1 MRLYFKNLPNDV
13 TIDMVP
19 TISNETYIYSNDGIY
34 IIIDAKIYSLD
45 INDNSEI
52 KELDIQSIPF
62 IQDNTIY
69 HLVQS
74 FYIPDKY
81 IVKNIV
87 KEKYE
92 FQWITLIIEKNNNK
106 IDEAY
111 IEIKDKHRYT
121 TELGTLLLGIK

>member
-1 MRLYFKNLPNDV
+1 
-13 TIDMVP
+13 
-19 TISNETYIYSNDGIY
+19 
-34 IIIDAKIYSLD
+34 
-45 INDNSEI
+45 
-52 KELDIQSIPF
+52 
-62 IQDNTIY
+62 
-69 HLVQS
+69 
-74 FYIPDKY
+74 
-81 IVKNIV
+81 V